1 MENQFIKRLDTKVNL
16 DTVKKCVNEILAK
29 RPWPNGSVED
39 YRISNQIGLR
49 HRPYAFDKWLDAVG
63 GAKDNQEGKKETDF
77 SVWNEDVP
85 QYLVDV
91 VESVAKENN
100 FKIGRVRIMRL
111 MPKTGLMMHE
121 DFEKRVHLVITTNK
135 GCYISTPTTVEQG
148 ADYQIVGY
156 HIPADEHFYKID
168 TTVYHFVY
176 NSGDTE
182 RVHLVI
188 NCLD

>member
-1 MENQFIKRLDTKVNL
+1 MENQFIKRLNDTANL
-16 DTVKKCVNEILAK
+16 DIVKQCIEEILAK
-29 RPWPNGSVED
+29 RPWPNGSAED
-39 YRISNQIGLR
+39 CSIVNQIGLR
-49 HRPYAFDKWLDAVG
+49 HRPDATNKWLDASG
-63 GAKDNQEGKKETDF
+63 GAKDNQEGKQETDF
-77 SVWNEDVP
+77 SVWNKDVP

-91 VESVAKENN
+91 IERVAHENN

-111 MPKTGLMMHE
+111 IPKTGLMMHK
-121 DFEKRVHLVITTNK
+121 DAEKRVHLVVTTNI
-135 GCYISTPTTVEQG
+135 GCVICTPTTVEAG
-148 ADYQIVGY
+148 ADYNIRGY

-168 TTVYHFVY
+168 TTVHHFVY